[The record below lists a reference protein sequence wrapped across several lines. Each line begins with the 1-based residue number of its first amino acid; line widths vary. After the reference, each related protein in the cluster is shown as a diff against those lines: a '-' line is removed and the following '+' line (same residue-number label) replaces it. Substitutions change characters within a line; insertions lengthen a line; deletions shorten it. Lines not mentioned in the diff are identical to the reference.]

1 MRARGSTRRRAV
13 GRHDMARTRLHPS
26 TGDQGHRRVLRLRRG
41 LGQFACRCR
50 YLRCLDASLMRHFR
64 IATLILL
71 NGPPGVGKST
81 IARRLRDDRPLSLL
95 VDFDELWLLIGDWQH
110 NDKAQELAIA
120 AGLAMARVHL
130 QAGYDVVAAQFAV
143 AQDFF
148 EAIDAMVGETSA
160 VCHEIVLTGHP
171 ERVATQFRQRR
182 AELTLTGE
190 DDVSANITDDRIDEV
205 IARATKELTAIA
217 AARPHTTV
225 ISTDG
230 DVDSTYMRVREV
242 LQRRS
247 G

>member
-1 MRARGSTRRRAV
+1 MR
-13 GRHDMARTRLHPS
+13 
-26 TGDQGHRRVLRLRRG
+26 Q
-41 LGQFACRCR
+41 C
-50 YLRCLDASLMRHFR
+50 R

-110 NDKAQELAIA
+110 NDKAQQLAFD

-130 QAGYDVVAAQFAV
+130 QAGYDVVAPQLAV
-143 AQDFF
+143 GQDFF

-160 VCHEIVLTGHP
+160 AFHEIVLTGHP

-182 AELTLTGE
+182 AERTLAGE
-190 DDVSANITDDRIDEV
+190 NDVSTNIPDDRIDEV

>member
-1 MRARGSTRRRAV
+1 
-13 GRHDMARTRLHPS
+13 
-26 TGDQGHRRVLRLRRG
+26 
-41 LGQFACRCR
+41 
-50 YLRCLDASLMRHFR
+50 
-64 IATLILL
+64 LILL

-110 NDKAQELAIA
+110 HGDKAQHLAIA

-130 QAGYDVVAAQFAV
+130 QAGYDVVAPQFGV
-143 AQDFF
+143 GQEFF

-160 VCHEIVLTGHP
+160 ACHEIVLTGQP

-182 AELTLTGE
+182 AERTLAGE
-190 DDVSANITDDRIDEV
+190 SDVSANISDDRVDEV
-205 IARATKELTAIA
+205 IAGATKELTALA
-217 AARPHTTV
+217 AARPHTRF

-230 DVDSTYMRVREV
+230 DVDSTYVRVREV
-242 LQRRS
+242 LERRS

>member
-1 MRARGSTRRRAV
+1 
-13 GRHDMARTRLHPS
+13 
-26 TGDQGHRRVLRLRRG
+26 
-41 LGQFACRCR
+41 
-50 YLRCLDASLMRHFR
+50 MRHCR

-95 VDFDELWLLIGDWQH
+95 VDFDDLWVLIGDWHH
-110 NDKAQELAIA
+110 NEKAQLLAIA
-120 AGLAMARVHL
+120 AGLAMARAHL
-130 QAGYDVVAAQFAV
+130 QAGYDVVAAQFGV
-143 AQDFF
+143 GEDFF

-160 VCHEIVLTGHP
+160 ACHEIVLTGHP

-182 AELTLTGE
+182 AERTLAGE
-190 DDVSANITDDRIDEV
+190 IDTSDNIPDDRIDAV
-205 IARATKELTAIA
+205 ITRATKELTALA

-230 DVDSTYMRVREV
+230 DVESTYMRVREV
-242 LQRRS
+242 LQRRR

>member
-1 MRARGSTRRRAV
+1 MR
-13 GRHDMARTRLHPS
+13 
-26 TGDQGHRRVLRLRRG
+26 
-41 LGQFACRCR
+41 RC
-50 YLRCLDASLMRHFR
+50 R
-64 IATLILL
+64 IATLILV

-110 NDKAQELAIA
+110 NDNTQQLAIA

-130 QAGYDVVAAQFAV
+130 QAGHDVVAAQFAV
-143 AQDFF
+143 RQAFF
-148 EAIDAMVGETSA
+148 EAIDAMVGETSS

-171 ERVATQFRQRR
+171 ERVATRFRQRR
-182 AELTLTGE
+182 AQRTLAGE
-190 DDVSANITDDRIDEV
+190 CDVSANIPDDRVDEV
-205 IARATKELTAIA
+205 IAWATKELTVLA

-230 DVDSTYMRVREV
+230 DVDSTHMRVREA

>member
-1 MRARGSTRRRAV
+1 MR
-13 GRHDMARTRLHPS
+13 
-26 TGDQGHRRVLRLRRG
+26 
-41 LGQFACRCR
+41 RC
-50 YLRCLDASLMRHFR
+50 R

-110 NDKAQELAIA
+110 NDKAQQLAID

-130 QAGYDVVAAQFAV
+130 QAGYDVVAPQFGV
-143 AQDFF
+143 GQDFF

-160 VCHEIVLTGHP
+160 ACHEIVLTGHP

-182 AELTLTGE
+182 AERTLAGE
-190 DDVSANITDDRIDEV
+190 DDVSTNIPDDRLDEV
-205 IARATKELTAIA
+205 IARATKELAALA

-230 DVDSTYMRVREV
+230 DVDSTYARVREV
-242 LQRRS
+242 LQRRN